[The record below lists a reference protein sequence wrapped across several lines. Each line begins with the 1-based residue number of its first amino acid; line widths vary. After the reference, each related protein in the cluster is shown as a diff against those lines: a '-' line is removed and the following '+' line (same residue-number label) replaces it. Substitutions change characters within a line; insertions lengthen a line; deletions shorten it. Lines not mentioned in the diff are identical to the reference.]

1 MPVINMYFLKKCI
14 SMHIYRVII
23 IAFFPAILISG
34 CDGAKTPSTPSPA
47 TAVAIPACKQVLRPA
62 SDKNPMR
69 FSSWQNES
77 ARNNIEPDTNE
88 LANIEKDQGKTLKY
102 YSLAIVIQI
111 DQTTK
116 QLAKESFIPQE
127 AQLQATALDSLIS
140 SAQACYKAAPPSDNA
155 RLIRY
160 SFMLDSATEYSK
172 VVEER
177 IQRHWDNIPYNE
189 GEQNQIGGLSEWM
202 VKGSAGKVIRSRNK
216 VISDFNQ
223 LN

>member
-1 MPVINMYFLKKCI
+1 MYILKECI
-14 SMHIYRVII
+14 SKHIYRII
-23 IAFFPAILISG
+23 IMAIFPVILISG
-34 CDGAKTPSTPSPA
+34 CDGAKTSGPPSPA
-47 TAVAIPACKQVLRPA
+47 TAVEIPVCKQALRLA

-69 FSSWQNES
+69 FSSWQKES
-77 ARNNIEPDTNE
+77 TRDNNQSYTNE
-88 LANIEKDQGKTLKY
+88 LANIETDQGKTLKY

-111 DQTTK
+111 DKTTK
-116 QLAKESFIPQE
+116 QLAEESFIPQE
-127 AQLQATALDSLIS
+127 AQLQATALDSLIA
-140 SAQACYKAAPPSDNA
+140 SAQECYKAAPPADNA

-177 IQRHWDNIPYNE
+177 IKRHWDNVPYNP

-223 LN
+223 LY